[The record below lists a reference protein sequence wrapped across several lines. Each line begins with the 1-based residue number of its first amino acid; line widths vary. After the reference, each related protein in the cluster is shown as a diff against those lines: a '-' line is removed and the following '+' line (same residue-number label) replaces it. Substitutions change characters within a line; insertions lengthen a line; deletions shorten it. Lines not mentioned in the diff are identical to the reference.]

1 MSLDAF
7 DYKEPACPLCSGK
20 EFYDYDPNAQ
30 QGSIP
35 VAQVIAK
42 IDDAL
47 NREEYGEAKRILYY
61 WLEEAKQLR
70 DLRGQ
75 LAVYSELMGL
85 HRKNG
90 EKEEALEAAQNGL
103 QIIEAL
109 GVGHLVSTATV
120 YINAATVYK
129 TFDMARQAMPL
140 YEKAEKIYREN
151 LNENDALFGAL
162 YNNMGLALADLDRRE
177 DALASFEKALK
188 VMTVSPER
196 APEAAITCLN
206 IADLYFGDDDRV
218 EELIQQAY
226 DLLNEKTVKHDSYY
240 AFVCKKCAPA
250 FAAHGYFLM
259 AKELETE
266 AEKIYA
272 GT

>member
-20 EFYDYDPNAQ
+20 EFYDYDPAAQ

-35 VAQVIAK
+35 VPQIIAK

-75 LAVYSELMGL
+75 LAIYSELMGL

-90 EKEEALEAAQNGL
+90 EKDEALSAVENGL
-103 QIIEAL
+103 RIIDAL

-129 TFDMARQAMPL
+129 TFDRAADAIPL
-140 YEKAEKIYREN
+140 YQKAERIYQES
-151 LNENDALFGAL
+151 LNENDPLFGAL
-162 YNNMGLALADLDRRE
+162 YNNWGLALADLDRTGE
-177 DALASFEKALK
+177 ALASFEKALAI
-188 VMTVSPER
+188 MTVSPDR

-206 IADLYFGDDDRV
+206 MADLYFGDDDKAD
-218 EELIQQAY
+218 ELIQRAY
-226 DLLNEKTVKHDSYY
+226 ALLREPTLAHDSYY

-250 FAAHGYFLM
+250 FRTHGYFLM
-259 AKELETE
+259 AKEFEE
-266 AEKIYA
+266 KAEKIYA
-272 GT
+272 GA

>member
-20 EFYDYDPNAQ
+20 EFYDHDPAAQ

-35 VAQVIAK
+35 VPQIIAK

-47 NREEYGEAKRILYY
+47 NREEYGEARRILSY
-61 WLEEAKQLR
+61 WLAEAKQLR

-90 EKEEALEAAQNGL
+90 EKDEALSAVENGL
-103 QIIEAL
+103 KIIEAL

-129 TFDMARQAMPL
+129 TFDMAQQALPL
-140 YEKAEKIYREN
+140 YEKAERIYKEN
-151 LNENDALFGAL
+151 LKENDVLFGAL
-162 YNNMGLALADLDRRE
+162 YNNMGLALADLGRTE
-177 DALASFEKALK
+177 EALACFEKALK
-188 VMTVSPER
+188 IMTVSPDR

-206 IADLYFGDDDRV
+206 MADLYFGDDDKV
-218 EELIQQAY
+218 DGLIQRAY
-226 DLLNEKTVKHDSYY
+226 ALLNEPTLKHDGYY
-240 AFVCKKCAPA
+240 AFVCRKCAPA
-250 FAAHGYFLM
+250 FGAHGYFLM
-259 AKELETE
+259 AKEIETR

-272 GT
+272 GA

>member
-1 MSLDAF
+1 MNLDAF

-20 EFYDYDPNAQ
+20 EFYDYDPAAQ

-35 VAQVIAK
+35 VAQIIAK
-42 IDDAL
+42 IDGAL
-47 NREEYGEAKRILYY
+47 NREDYGEAKRILYY
-61 WLEEAKQLR
+61 WLAEAKQLR

-90 EKEEALEAAQNGL
+90 EEDEALAAAQNGL

-120 YINAATVYK
+120 FINAATVYK
-129 TFDMARQAMPL
+129 TFDRAQQALPL
-140 YEKAEKIYREN
+140 YEKAEKIYKEN
-151 LNENDALFGAL
+151 LNETDALFGAL

-206 IADLYFGDDDRV
+206 IADLFFGDDEKAD
-218 EELIQQAY
+218 ELIQRAY
-226 DLLNEKTVKHDSYY
+226 ALLSEPAVKHDSYY

-250 FAAHGYFLM
+250 FGAHGYFLM
-259 AKELETE
+259 AKELENR

-272 GT
+272 GA

>member
-1 MSLDAF
+1 MNIDAF

-20 EFYDYDPNAQ
+20 DFYDYDPAAQ

-42 IDDAL
+42 IDEAL
-47 NREEYGEAKRILYY
+47 NREDYGAAKRILYY
-61 WLEEAKQLR
+61 WLAEAKQLR

-90 EKEEALEAAQNGL
+90 ERAEALSAVENGL
-103 QIIEAL
+103 RIIDAL

-120 YINAATVYK
+120 YVNAATVYK
-129 TFDMARQAMPL
+129 SFEMAEQALPL
-140 YEKAEKIYREN
+140 YKKAEEIYREN
-151 LNENDALFGAL
+151 LKENDPLFGAL
-162 YNNMGLALADLDRRE
+162 FNNMGLAFADLDRLE
-177 DALASFEKALK
+177 EALASFEKALTI
-188 VMTVSPER
+188 MTVSPDR

-206 IADLYFGDDDRV
+206 MADLYFGDDEKADTLVQR
-218 EELIQQAY
+218 AY
-226 DLLNEKTVKHDSYY
+226 GLLNEPTLKHDSYY

-250 FAAHGYFLM
+250 FGAHGYFLI
-259 AKELETE
+259 AKEIEE
-266 AEKIYA
+266 RAERIYA
-272 GT
+272 GA